1 MNEEQMKYIDEISK
15 MIVKKI
21 LSMKNIN
28 LKLVD
33 EKLINTL
40 ALKASIDLLEINYNN
55 LGDFGLFDEF
65 TIEQL
70 DNNCQVGELQI
81 YFDEYLNTKIDISR
95 YGLEDLSDLSIRLV
109 SEYEGIKVVVVE
121 SKEEKIIQ
129 IKNTLG
135 KELRYQNGNVKIF
148 DGKSMHEFVDIKD
161 IAIGAAIRMFKQ
173 DINVLTSRIA
183 LESYSSSRKK

>member
-40 ALKASIDLLEINYNN
+40 ALKASIDLLEIHYNN

-161 IAIGAAIRMFKQ
+161 IEIGAAIRMFKQ

-183 LESYSSSRKK
+183 LESSSSSRKK

>member
-135 KELRYQNGNVKIF
+135 KELRYQNGNVKIY

>member
-161 IAIGAAIRMFKQ
+161 IEIGAAIRMFKQ

-183 LESYSSSRKK
+183 LESSSSSRKK